1 MDSQPNLKRE
11 GQSDDSLTT
20 PHRPTPVPQ
29 PSEGGVRAWCTVIG
43 GYVSLLV
50 YDTQCTPAIAYI
62 SWLAL
67 FATFGSAASFGVYQ
81 DFYVRSGTSTSSNVA
96 FIGSVQLFLLTGM
109 GLPAGKLLDKGYFR
123 HVVLV
128 GSIIYVFR

>member
-1 MDSQPNLKRE
+1 M
-11 GQSDDSLTT
+11 T
-20 PHRPTPVPQ
+20 P
-29 PSEGGVRAWCTVIG
+29 SG
-43 GYVSLLV
+43 
-50 YDTQCTPAIAYI
+50 TPAIAYI